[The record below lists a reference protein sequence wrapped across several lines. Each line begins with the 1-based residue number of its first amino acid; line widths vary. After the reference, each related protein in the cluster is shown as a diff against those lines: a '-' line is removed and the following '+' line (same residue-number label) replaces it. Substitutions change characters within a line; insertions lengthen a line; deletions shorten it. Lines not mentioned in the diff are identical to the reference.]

1 LARGPRARR
10 EGGSLRVVTD
20 AGEARRFRRALAGAV
35 GLVPTMGA
43 LHDGHLSLVRRAGE
57 ENDAVAASIFVNPSQ
72 FGPGEDLAAYP
83 RDLSG
88 DLARLEA
95 AGVDL
100 VYVPEAASVYP
111 PGFQTWVVPGPL
123 AEPLEGARR
132 PGHFRGV
139 LTVVAKLFHVIEPD
153 RAYFGQ
159 KDAQQAILVR
169 RMTADLDVSVGI
181 VVCPI
186 VRDRDGL
193 ALSSRNV
200 YLTPDERSAAPVL
213 FRSLRAVAA
222 AWGAGERR
230 GKRMREIAR
239 AVLATEP
246 LAAVDYV
253 SAADPETLA
262 EIETATGRL
271 LLSMAV
277 RFGTTRLL
285 DNVLLPENATL

>member
-1 LARGPRARR
+1 MRVLTEAGGTRDLRRGLR
-10 EGGSLRVVTD
+10 GS
-20 AGEARRFRRALAGAV
+20 V

-43 LHDGHLSLVRRAGE
+43 LHDGHLSLVRRARA
-57 ENDAVAASIFVNPSQ
+57 ENDAVAASIFVNPTQ

-83 RDLSG
+83 RSLAG

-95 AGVDL
+95 EGVDL
-100 VYVPEAASVYP
+100 VFTPDAAAVYP

-139 LTVVAKLFHVIEPD
+139 LTVVSKLLHVVEPD

-169 RMTADLDVSVGI
+169 RMVADLDLPVGI

-186 VRDRDGL
+186 VREPDGL
-193 ALSSRNV
+193 ALSSRNA
-200 YLTPDERSAAPVL
+200 YLTSEERRAAPVL
-213 FRSLRAVAA
+213 YRSLRAVSG
-222 AWGAGERR
+222 AWDAGERR
-230 GKRMREIAR
+230 GDRLREAAR
-239 AVLATEP
+239 AVLAAEP
-246 LAAVDYV
+246 LAAPDYV

-262 EIETATGRL
+262 EIETATGRVL
-271 LLSMAV
+271 VSMAV

-285 DNVLLPENATL
+285 DNILLPEGSGL

>member
-1 LARGPRARR
+1 M
-10 EGGSLRVVTD
+10 RVVTE
-20 AGEARRFRRALAGAV
+20 GREARRLRRELRGSV

-43 LHDGHLSLVRRAGE
+43 LHDGHLSLVRAARAG
-57 ENDAVAASIFVNPSQ
+57 NDAVAASIFVNPAQ
-72 FGPGEDLAAYP
+72 FGPGEDLAKYP
-83 RDLSG
+83 RNLAG

-95 AGVDL
+95 EGVDL
-100 VYVPEAASVYP
+100 VFAPEAASVYP

-139 LTVVAKLFHVIEPD
+139 LTVVSRLFHVIEPD

-159 KDAQQAILVR
+159 KDAQQAILLR
-169 RMTADLDVSVGI
+169 RMATDLDLPVGI

-193 ALSSRNV
+193 ALSSRNE
-200 YLTPDERSAAPVL
+200 YLTPEERRAAPVL
-213 FRSLRAVAA
+213 FRSLRAVSA

-230 GKRMREIAR
+230 GDRLRGTAR

-246 LAAVDYV
+246 LAAPDYV

-262 EIETATGRL
+262 DIETATGRAL
-271 LLSMAV
+271 VSMAV

-285 DNVLLPENATL
+285 DNILLPEGSEL

>member
-1 LARGPRARR
+1 
-10 EGGSLRVVTD
+10 
-20 AGEARRFRRALAGAV
+20 
-35 GLVPTMGA
+35 MGA
-43 LHDGHLSLVRRAGE
+43 LHDGHLSLVRRAGA
-57 ENDAVAASIFVNPSQ
+57 ENDTVAATIFVNPAQ
-72 FGPGEDLAAYP
+72 FGAGEDLVTYP
-83 RDLSG
+83 RNLAG
-88 DLARLEA
+88 DLALLEA
-95 AGVDL
+95 EGVDL
-100 VYVPEAASVYP
+100 VFAPEAASVYP

-139 LTVVAKLFHVIEPD
+139 LTVVSKLFHVIEPD

-169 RMTADLDVSVGI
+169 RMAADLDLSVGI

-186 VRDRDGL
+186 VRGQDGL

-200 YLTPDERSAAPVL
+200 YLTPDERRAAPVL

-230 GKRMREIAR
+230 GDRLREAAH

-246 LAAVDYV
+246 LAVLDYV
-253 SAADPETLA
+253 SVADPETLA
-262 EIETATGRL
+262 EIETATGRAL
-271 LLSMAV
+271 VSMAV

-285 DNVLLPENATL
+285 DNVLLPEGSEL

>member
-1 LARGPRARR
+1 V
-10 EGGSLRVVTD
+10 RVVSD
-20 AGEARRFRRALAGAV
+20 AREARRLRREIRGTV

-43 LHDGHLSLVRRAGE
+43 LHDGHLSLVARARA
-57 ENDAVAASIFVNPSQ
+57 ENDAVAASIFVNPAQ
-72 FGPGEDLAAYP
+72 FGQGEDLAAYP
-83 RDLSG
+83 RNLAG
-88 DLARLEA
+88 DLAQLEA
-95 AGVDL
+95 AGLDL

-111 PGFQTWVVPGPL
+111 AGFQTWVVPGPL

-132 PGHFRGV
+132 QGHFRGV
-139 LTVVAKLFHVIEPD
+139 LTVVSKLFHVIEPD

-200 YLTPDERSAAPVL
+200 YLTPDERRAAPVL

-230 GKRMREIAR
+230 GERLREAAR
-239 AVLATEP
+239 AVLATEA

-262 EIETATGRL
+262 EIDTATGRL
-271 LLSMAV
+271 LVSIAV
-277 RFGTTRLL
+277 RFGTTRFL
-285 DNVLLPENATL
+285 NNALLPENATL

>member
-1 LARGPRARR
+1 M
-10 EGGSLRVVTD
+10 RVVTE
-20 AGEARRFRRALAGAV
+20 GREARRLRRELRGSV

-43 LHDGHLSLVRRAGE
+43 LHDGHLSLVRAARAG
-57 ENDAVAASIFVNPSQ
+57 NDAVAASIFVNPAQ
-72 FGPGEDLAAYP
+72 FGPGEDLAKYP
-83 RDLSG
+83 RNLAG

-95 AGVDL
+95 EGVDL
-100 VYVPEAASVYP
+100 VFAPEAASVYP

-139 LTVVAKLFHVIEPD
+139 LTVVSKLFHVIEPD

-159 KDAQQAILVR
+159 KDAQQAILLR
-169 RMTADLDVSVGI
+169 RMATDLDLPVGI

-193 ALSSRNV
+193 ALSSRNE
-200 YLTPDERSAAPVL
+200 YLTPEERRAAPVL
-213 FRSLRAVAA
+213 FRSLRAVSA

-230 GKRMREIAR
+230 GERLRGTAR

-246 LAAVDYV
+246 LAAPDYV

-262 EIETATGRL
+262 DIETATGRAL
-271 LLSMAV
+271 VSMAV

-285 DNVLLPENATL
+285 DNILLPEGSEL